1 MEKRKKKYFKE
12 LRIRSILSIVS
23 FFLYYAVL
31 FLTDKRYL
39 ELYLNMRHPI
49 LNYTIDATTTFIM
62 TFTLIS
68 LSIWLGNKLIKLSY
82 FQQDTVRSLIIYN
95 IAIFIINNTFVYF
108 ISMALIYIFGTYD
121 FYLSDLYVC
130 SIMITFMSGM
140 YSSIHYLKIEQQAE
154 KKRMHLE
161 IKYINEHEK
170 AERARTELLN
180 TQIDPHFMF
189 NNFSILTELI
199 NEDSYIASKF
209 LAQLSKVY
217 RYIITNLKQDV
228 VTIEE
233 EINFLHSY
241 IYLISIRYEDAVKVN
256 IDHNIDK
263 FQELIPPV
271 SIQLL
276 VENAIKHNTHSE
288 IHPLYISIFIEGKN
302 IVVENNLQPLSFK
315 VPSTGIGQT
324 NIIDRYAMLSDD
336 VPIFEQTNDKYI
348 VKLPIISQ
356 KK

>member
-1 MEKRKKKYFKE
+1 MGKRKKKYFEE
-12 LRIRSILSIVS
+12 LRIRGILAFVS

-31 FLTDKRYL
+31 LITDKKYW
-39 ELYLNMRHPI
+39 EFYINMPYPI
-49 LNYTIDATTTFIM
+49 WNYSIDATLTFI
-62 TFTLIS
+62 TILALVS
-68 LSIWLGNKLIKLSY
+68 LSVGLGSRLIKSY
-82 FQQDTVRSLIIYN
+82 YFRQNTIRSLIIYN
-95 IAIFIINNTFVYF
+95 ITIFIINIASIYF
-108 ISMALIYIFGTYD
+108 ISMALISVFGTYE

-140 YSSIHYLKIEQQAE
+140 YSSIHYLKIKQQAE
-154 KKRMHLE
+154 KKRMLLE

-170 AERARTELLN
+170 AERARTELLKI
-180 TQIDPHFMF
+180 QIDPHFMF

-199 NEDSYIASKF
+199 NEDRDIASKF

-217 RYIITNLKQDV
+217 RYIITNLKQDIV
-228 VTIEE
+228 PIEE
-233 EINFLHSY
+233 EIKFLRSY
-241 IYLISIRYEDAVKVN
+241 IYLISLRYEDAVKVN
-256 IDHNIDK
+256 IARNIEEN
-263 FQELIPPV
+263 QEFIPPV
-271 SIQLL
+271 SLQLL

-288 IHPLYISIFIEGKN
+288 IHPLTISIFREDKN
-302 IVVENNLQPLSFK
+302 IVVENNLQPMAFK

-336 VPIFEQTNDKYI
+336 VPVFEQTNDKYI